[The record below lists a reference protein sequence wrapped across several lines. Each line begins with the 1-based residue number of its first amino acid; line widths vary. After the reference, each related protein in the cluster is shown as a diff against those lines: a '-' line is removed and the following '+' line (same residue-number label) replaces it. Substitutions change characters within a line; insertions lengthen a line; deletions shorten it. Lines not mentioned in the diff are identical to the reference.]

1 MLGRIKEGA
10 FITQDFGSGR
20 WPATKS
26 GADVDPDMEF
36 ECEWKGSFWDC
47 RADGYGMLRSRGE
60 AGEYGNG
67 SIFVHECEGVIASS
81 NVQAH
86 RPAVAGPVQRGV
98 RACNDKRK
106 D

>member
-1 MLGRIKEGA
+1 MLGRIKVGA
-10 FITQDFGSGR
+10 FITQDFGGRR

-36 ECEWKGSFWDC
+36 DCEWKGSFWDC

-67 SIFVHECEGVIASS
+67 SIFVHEREGVIASS
-81 NVQAH
+81 NAIELTGALKA
-86 RPAVAGPVQRGV
+86 RP
-98 RACNDKRK
+98 NDRRE
-106 D
+106 